1 MVKRYF
7 SVLIVASIALVLG
20 INLFAH
26 AQQPVSPKKEY
37 GIKRDLDLSKVWE
50 NKRVTI
56 HTYEEDIQTTLRA
69 IARLVGLSITFGE
82 GITDTV
88 SLDLENFPAKKAFDM
103 IMEEYGLDYK
113 QDVDSIHVFKRGVLQ
128 EVWIELANIDVEE
141 AKRAIQR
148 FGFMKKE
155 VKILFDK
162 PTNTIFLTGPPRE
175 AGNIRNLINVLES
188 SKKKALEAKPEI
200 RYFPL
205 RYAKVED
212 TKLKI
217 GDQEITVKGLV
228 TVLTEIL
235 DLTKTGE
242 KTQIIT
248 GPKQPKGEQPQSKEV
263 IASAQEEQIRVVKSM
278 IGTESGTITSD
289 PRTNRIIIRDY
300 PEKLDEYA
308 KIIKE
313 FDRPTKM
320 VKIDVMIVEATKDF
334 AREVGIGV
342 TGMKQKRSPEITRST
357 SVFGTSGPSRE
368 AYDTRDTLTLIPL
381 PETLAGTP
389 ISSYGIA
396 GTFIYEGAKSTLFT
410 TLSLAET
417 KGISKTINRSSI
429 VTMDNMEAIVDSTT
443 SITFKI
449 QSGGDNPTVEDKTID
464 AGIILNTTPHII
476 ETEDK
481 GFLVELVITAERSTF
496 LTARTDDI
504 PHEVTT
510 SLTTQAVIGDKKTLI
525 IGGFF
530 DNAYARGETGV
541 PCLMNIPGI
550 GHAFKTASTRN
561 PKSNLLFI
569 LTPTVISM
577 DSIPYEGPELN
588 QKVDRSEKELKKI
601 DGDRQEKYI
610 EKYQD

>member
-20 INLFAH
+20 LNLLAH
-26 AQQPVSPKKEY
+26 AQQRGSPKNES
-37 GIKRDLDLSKVWE
+37 GIKGGSNLSKVWE

-56 HTYEEDIQTTLRA
+56 HTYEEEIQTTLRA

-88 SLDLENFPAKKAFDM
+88 SLDLENYPAKKAFDM

-113 QDVDSIHVFKRGVLQ
+113 QDVDSIHVFKRGVVQ

-141 AKRAIQR
+141 AKRAIER

-155 VKILFDK
+155 VKIVFDE

-188 SKKKALEAKPEI
+188 TKKKALETKPEI

-212 TKLKI
+212 TTLKI
-217 GDQEITVKGLV
+217 GDQDITVKGLV

-263 IASAQEEQIRVVKSM
+263 IASGQEEQTRIVKSM
-278 IGTESGTITSD
+278 IGTEAGTITSD
-289 PRTNRIIIRDY
+289 PRHNRIIIRDY

-308 KIIKE
+308 KIIE
-313 FDRPTKM
+313 QFDQPTKM
-320 VKIDVMIVEATKDF
+320 VKIDITIVEASKDF
-334 AREVGIGV
+334 VREVGIGI
-342 TGMKQKRSPEITRST
+342 TGNKQT
-357 SVFGTSGPSRE
+357 SVDNSYIGGSSIPSRD
-368 AYDTRDTLTLIPL
+368 AFYTPNPITLIPL
-381 PETLAGTP
+381 PETAAGAAIQSYGLAGT
-389 ISSYGIA
+389 
-396 GTFIYEGAKSTLFT
+396 FLYEGAKSTLSA
-410 TLSLAET
+410 TLVAAEA
-417 KGISKTINRSSI
+417 KGISKTINKSSI
-429 VTMDNMEAIVDSTT
+429 ITMDNMEAIVDSITT
-443 SITFKI
+443 VTYKI
-449 QSGGDNPTVEDKTID
+449 QSGGDNPTVEDREID

-476 ETEDK
+476 ETEGK
-481 GFLVELVITAERSTF
+481 TFVELVLTAERSTF
-496 LTARTDDI
+496 LATRTDDI
-504 PHEVTT
+504 PHEATT
-510 SLTTQAVIGDKKTLI
+510 SLTTQAIIGDKNTLI
-525 IGGFF
+525 VGGFF
-530 DNAYARGETGV
+530 DNTFARGETGV
-541 PCLMNIPGI
+541 PCLMNIPVA
-550 GHAFKTASTRN
+550 GHLFKVAAARN
-561 PKSNLLFI
+561 PKSNILFI
-569 LTPTVISM
+569 LTPTVISL

-588 QKVDRSEKELKKI
+588 RKVDRYEKELKKI
-601 DGDRQEKYI
+601 DGDRQEEYI